1 MTSISF
7 AWDTGGLS
15 TDPSAAGKLMVS
27 TAMVPKDEGGTAV
40 FLALGGSIDIE
51 DPISDRWTFSAKAR
65 SDAGVA
71 ALLGS
76 QFRLVGPD
84 SGGPSRRASGTRPAP
99 MSPATCP
106 SRFPPRRGLAWR
118 SGR

>member
-1 MTSISF
+1 SERMTSFSF
-7 AWDTGGLS
+7 KWQTSGLS
-15 TDPSAAGKLMVS
+15 TSPSAAGKLMLS
-27 TAMVPKDEGGTAV
+27 TAMVPKDEGGTAL

-76 QFRLVGPD
+76 QFRLVGAG
-84 SGGPSRRASGTRPAP
+84 SRGRFHAGVGGRAGAE
-99 MSPATCP
+99 
-106 SRFPPRRGLAWR
+106 
-118 SGR
+118 